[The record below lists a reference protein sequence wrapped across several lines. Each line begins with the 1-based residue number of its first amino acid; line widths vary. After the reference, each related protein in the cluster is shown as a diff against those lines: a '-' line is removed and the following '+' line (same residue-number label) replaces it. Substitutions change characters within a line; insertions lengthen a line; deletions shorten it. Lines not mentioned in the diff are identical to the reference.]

1 MSIRIVR
8 RAHRRK
14 QDAKECRAR
23 ACGVL
28 RIGVLVD
35 AESHGGPLACQHVRL
50 LCDDARLKIGR
61 PGGFAWFRRRSDQTF
76 PDRYSDGTLAGPL
89 AATASKICRSPASTA
104 RLLDTLAAD
113 SSPGRCLGRRP
124 VGLSPS
130 DTHAWTVPT
139 IDRIHAVAVPT
150 NDDILARM
158 IEIIGSFSAKVSTK
172 VSKRSSV
179 TTFKSRRDEHS

>member
-61 PGGFAWFRRRSDQTF
+61 PGGFAWFRKRSDQTF

-113 SSPGRCLGRRP
+113 PSPGTMPGPQAGRP
-124 VGLSPS
+124 VAER
-130 DTHAWTVPT
+130 HARL
-139 IDRIHAVAVPT
+139 DRAHDRSHT
-150 NDDILARM
+150 RC
-158 IEIIGSFSAKVSTK
+158 
-172 VSKRSSV
+172 RSSN
-179 TTFKSRRDEHS
+179 KRPHPGAHD